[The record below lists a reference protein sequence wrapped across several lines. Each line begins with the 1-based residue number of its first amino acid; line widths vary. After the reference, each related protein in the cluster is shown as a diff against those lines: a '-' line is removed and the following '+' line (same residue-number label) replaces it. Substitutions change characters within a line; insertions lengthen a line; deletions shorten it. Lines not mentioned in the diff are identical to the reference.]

1 MTILNTRSKN
11 TIVGNFAAGV
21 QGRVA
26 QFVNFSTGSV
36 FLALAEAVAG
46 VALWLQSLAI
56 TILKVTRLSTSYG
69 ADADS
74 FLADFGIMTRLGAI
88 AATGTVTFARYTATA
103 STPQIPIGTLVKT
116 GDGLQSFTVYA
127 DLSNSAYSA
136 ALNAYV
142 MPASTPS
149 LNVPVIAVVPGA
161 AGNVAAGAASLIA
174 SAVSGVDTVNNP
186 AGFLNGSDFETDA
199 ALKARFVLTI
209 AGLRDATEFAIG
221 KAISALGV
229 GIQYVISS
237 NTNADGSVN
246 YGMVTVFVD
255 DGSGAIPLS
264 LLTQAQ
270 AAVNAVRAASIR
282 TGVFAANILTANI
295 AMAVVTGPGYVH
307 ATVVAQVV
315 AALSAATN
323 GMGLGKTLPYFS
335 LASTALA
342 VPGVTNI
349 TSVTLNGGVA
359 DLVPALGKT
368 IKIGT
373 LVVS

>member
-1 MTILNTRSKN
+1 MTVLNTRSKN

-26 QFVNFSTGSV
+26 QFVNFATGSV

-56 TILKVTRLSTSYG
+56 TILKATRFSTSYG

-74 FLADFGIMTRLGAI
+74 FIADFGIMTRLGAI
-88 AATGTVTFARYTATA
+88 AASGSVTFARYTATA

-127 DLSNSAYSA
+127 DLSNNAYSA

-142 MPASTPS
+142 MAASTSS
-149 LNVPVIAVVPGA
+149 LNVPVVAVVPGA

-174 SAVSGVDTVNNP
+174 SAVAGVDTVNN
-186 AGFLNGSDFETDA
+186 AASFLNGSDFETDD

-221 KAISALGV
+221 KAIAALGV
-229 GIQYVISS
+229 GIQYQISS

-255 DGSGAIPLS
+255 DGSGAIPLA
-264 LLTQAQ
+264 LLTQCQ

-295 AMAVVTGPGYVH
+295 AMAVVTGPGYLH

-315 AALSAATN
+315 AALSVATN
-323 GMGLGKTLPYFS
+323 GLGLGKTLPYFS

-349 TSVTLNGGVA
+349 TSVTLNGGIA